1 MEVVFDSVT
10 LNHLL
15 RPPKASSKAKRPTP
29 ARENPL
35 EVWLRLRKIKLAI
48 DFPRALV
55 DEWEKTC
62 GPDIKV
68 LVAHWGDDLEG
79 IIFVRN
85 LLNPPQPTARRLR
98 RLGFGDDTIDKLVLR
113 IAIGTKD
120 RTIVS
125 DDSDFWDPRR
135 PHDNRVKGNPNAP
148 VARLCKDELNVTI
161 LLLKMLITILK

>member
-15 RPPKASSKAKRPTP
+15 RPPKASSRARRPAP

-35 EVWLRLRKIKLAI
+35 DRWISLGKITLAI

-68 LVAHWGDDLEG
+68 LVAHWGDIEG
-79 IIFVRN
+79 IIFIKN
-85 LLNPPQPTARRLR
+85 LQNPPQPTFRRLR
-98 RLGFGDDTIDKLVLR
+98 NLGFGRDTIDKLVLR
-113 IAIGTKD
+113 IAMRTED
-120 RTIVS
+120 RTIIS
-125 DDSDFWDPRR
+125 DDSDFWDPQKPNDSRM
-135 PHDNRVKGNPNAP
+135 KGNPNAP

-161 LLLKMLITILK
+161 LLLKKLIDILK